1 ECIGNF
7 DDGVAG
13 EALIAVGAV
22 HHECERCAVFRL
34 NRFGDPDASRPGFG
48 ATVHGGAAGVL
59 GQRIFDAVQGEAMEN
74 DVGVAPD
81 IGVGPVVG
89 RFKAAEVGKAHGD
102 VADFAV
108 AVGYTDG
115 GDGAAVVEHGDAG
128 ALVVEEGE
136 GIDQIGRG
144 RVGKE

>member
-1 ECIGNF
+1 
-7 DDGVAG
+7 
-13 EALIAVGAV
+13 
-22 HHECERCAVFRL
+22 
-34 NRFGDPDASRPGFG
+34 
-48 ATVHGGAAGVL
+48 GVL
-59 GQRIFDAVQGEAMEN
+59 GQRIFDAVQREAMEN

-136 GIDQIGRG
+136 GIDRAAVFCRAVGRYLYAG
-144 RVGKE
+144 CERLVGSDAKHEGADKRDGPKTQRYSPR